1 MKPSERTVSWP
12 PDGEVWARAG
22 QAETVSSA
30 RATGSARTSRHAR
43 PELSL
48 LGCVMNS
55 PSPRAR
61 LRGSAASLP
70 YCLPG
75 AAPSIGAAPLAFGC
89 PTCALASLAARL
101 SGALGVGLRAG
112 QILARAARRT
122 ARLGARLSPRLAA
135 RLGARLAARGN
146 TRLGPR

>member
-12 PDGEVWARAG
+12 PDDETWARAG

-61 LRGSAASLP
+61 LLGSAASLP
-70 YCLPG
+70 LSLPG
-75 AAPSIGAAPLAFGC
+75 AAPMLGAAPWLS
-89 PTCALASLAARL
+89 PILTCALASLAARL
-101 SGALGVGLRAG
+101 SGALGAGLRAG
-112 QILARAARRT
+112 QIFAPAARPT
-122 ARLGARLSPRLAA
+122 AR
-135 RLGARLAARGN
+135 
-146 TRLGPR
+146 